1 MIQRYTCIPTSE
13 YDVLIVTNGTIN
25 QVESKLI
32 EINEKT
38 NNEIPLHSNFSY
50 VETFNDLLKTLKQH
64 YVRNTKLAS
73 SDDNPV
79 SDNEAKFN
87 GKVLFMFFN
96 GVEFVQS
103 ILSDLIDHYHSVIAN
118 YYSDCKSHL
127 KSKKPYEVITNAYFY
142 FDSTISMT
150 PTTLPSAI
158 LNDAYLFNT
167 MLTIANDIL
176 KKISFMVVRI
186 RGIFIDDIQLAGE
199 KVYPL
204 HCLMRNFPNVERIEL
219 TSFSSILMNDMIV
232 L

>member
-1 MIQRYTCIPTSE
+1 M
-13 YDVLIVTNGTIN
+13 LIVTNGTIH

-38 NNEIPLHSNFSY
+38 NNEIPLHSNFTY
-50 VETFNDLLKTLKQH
+50 IDTFNDLLKTLKRH
-64 YVRNTKLAS
+64 YDRNKKLVS
-73 SDDNPV
+73 SDDNPAT
-79 SDNEAKFN
+79 DHEAKFN

-96 GVEFVQS
+96 GVDFIQT
-103 ILSDLIDHYHSVIAN
+103 ILSDLIDHHHSVIAN
-118 YYSDCKSHL
+118 YYSDSNAHL
-127 KSKKPYEVITNAYFY
+127 KTKNPYELITNAYFY

-150 PTTLPSAI
+150 PNTLPSAI
-158 LNDAYLFNT
+158 LNDSYLFKT
-167 MLTIANDIL
+167 ILTIANDIL
-176 KKISFMVVRI
+176 KKMSFMMVRI
-186 RGIFIDDIQLAGE
+186 RGIFIDDIQLSGE